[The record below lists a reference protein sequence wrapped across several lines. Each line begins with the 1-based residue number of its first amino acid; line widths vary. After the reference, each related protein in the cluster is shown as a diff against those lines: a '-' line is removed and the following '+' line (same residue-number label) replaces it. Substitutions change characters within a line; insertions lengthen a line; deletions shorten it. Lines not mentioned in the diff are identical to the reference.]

1 MIKEPIKEN
10 IVEIIKD
17 IGKTI
22 IDRAEET
29 GENVDGVR
37 SITIYATI
45 NPGEISTVDITKQ
58 YIASFEKEG
67 VV

>member
-1 MIKEPIKEN
+1 MVKAPIEKN

-22 IDRAEET
+22 IDKAEET

-45 NPGEISTVDITKQ
+45 NPGEFSTVDITKQ
-58 YIASFEKEG
+58 YIAGFEKEG

>member
-1 MIKEPIKEN
+1 MVKEPIKEN
-10 IVEIIKD
+10 IIEKIKD

-29 GENVDGVR
+29 GENVDGVK
-37 SITIYATI
+37 SISIYATI
-45 NPGEISTVDITKQ
+45 NPGEFSTVDITKQ
-58 YIASFEKEG
+58 YIAGFEKEG

>member
-45 NPGEISTVDITKQ
+45 NPGEFSTVDITKQ
-58 YIASFEKEG
+58 YIAGFEKEG

>member
-17 IGKTI
+17 IGQTI

-29 GENVDGVR
+29 GKNVDGVK

-45 NPGEISTVDITKQ
+45 NPGEFSTVDITKE
-58 YIASFEKEG
+58 YITGFEGEG
-67 VV
+67 VL

>member
-1 MIKEPIKEN
+1 MVKEPIKEN

-29 GENVDGVR
+29 SENVDGVR
-37 SITIYATI
+37 SISIYATI
-45 NPGEISTVDITKQ
+45 VPSEVPTVDITKN
-58 YIASFEKEG
+58 YIAGFEKEG

>member
-1 MIKEPIKEN
+1 MVKTPIEEN

-22 IDRAEET
+22 IDKAEET

-37 SITIYATI
+37 SISIYATI

-58 YIASFEKEG
+58 YITGFEKEG